1 MKWRNDNLISHLMNS
16 FCISQRKAS
25 CSQLWLRD
33 HPRQN
38 LCRWSGCWEKGKRN
52 LCKLYASLETHPLL
66 WINQPNHRDDSLN
79 YQDHD
84 SPKQHIL
91 SYGQLVRLHN
101 NIYHAKSTY
110 HPSQQLYM
118 LANVYLRISRL
129 PTVAHFRAAKNI
141 IYIYISYIY
150 IYICIS
156 ILYLP
161 VQPRSEY
168 VQELLAKKKYLP
180 QCQCA
185 MDHGS
190 NSSNR
195 HNTMLM
201 DRLHKPRIQELLSLW
216 MQNTWRFKKDFEVAR
231 FDAFGTWWLILM
243 RKQTEF

>member
-1 MKWRNDNLISHLMNS
+1 MKWRNDNLISHLINS

-110 HPSQQLYM
+110 HLSQQLYM

-141 IYIYISYIY
+141 IYIYISHIYIY

-168 VQELLAKKKYLP
+168 VQELLAKKNTYHSANAP
-180 QCQCA
+180 WI
-185 MDHGS
+185 MDQIPPTRTIRCLWIDFINQGS
-190 NSSNR
+190 KNSWVYEC
-195 HNTMLM
+195 
-201 DRLHKPRIQELLSLW
+201 K
-216 MQNTWRFKKDFEVAR
+216 
-231 FDAFGTWWLILM
+231 ILGDSK
-243 RKQTEF
+243 RNLK

>member
-25 CSQLWLRD
+25 CSQLWLKD

-38 LCRWSGCWEKGKRN
+38 LCRRSGCWEKGKRN

-110 HPSQQLYM
+110 HLSQQLYM

-141 IYIYISYIY
+141 IYVVLFCTFLYSQGRNMFRNYW
-150 IYICIS
+150 S
-156 ILYLP
+156 KKILTTVP
-161 VQPRSEY
+161 MR
-168 VQELLAKKKYLP
+168 
-180 QCQCA
+180 
-185 MDHGS
+185 HGS
-190 NSSNR
+190 WIKF
-195 HNTMLM
+195 LQ
-201 DRLHKPRIQELLSLW
+201 PAQY
-216 MQNTWRFKKDFEVAR
+216 
-231 FDAFGTWWLILM
+231 DAYG
-243 RKQTEF
+243 

>member
-1 MKWRNDNLISHLMNS
+1 MNEWMNEWMKWRNDNLISHLMNS

-110 HPSQQLYM
+110 HLSQQLYM

-141 IYIYISYIY
+141 IYIYTYVFLFCTFLYSQGRNMFRNYWPKK
-150 IYICIS
+150 
-156 ILYLP
+156 ILTTVP
-161 VQPRSEY
+161 MR
-168 VQELLAKKKYLP
+168 
-180 QCQCA
+180 
-185 MDHGS
+185 HGS
-190 NSSNR
+190 WIKF
-195 HNTMLM
+195 LQ
-201 DRLHKPRIQELLSLW
+201 PAQY
-216 MQNTWRFKKDFEVAR
+216 
-231 FDAFGTWWLILM
+231 DAYG
-243 RKQTEF
+243 